1 MSGVRRVYVEK
12 KKPYAVKAAQQL
24 EEIRTFLGITGIRDL
39 RLLIR
44 YDIENIKEDVFE
56 TAARCVFSEP
66 PVDILY
72 RETVEIP
79 EGARVFSVEA
89 LPGQFDQ
96 RADSAVQCIQLLNP
110 DSSVVIHTAQ
120 TYILTGDITDAEFE
134 RIKADIIN
142 PVDSREAAAEK
153 PETLTES
160 YPEPADVVIFEGFH
174 TMPEDELRELISQ
187 ADSTEAHPEILR

>member
-1 MSGVRRVYVEK
+1 M
-12 KKPYAVKAAQQL
+12 
-24 EEIRTFLGITGIRDL
+24 
-39 RLLIR
+39 
-44 YDIENIKEDVFE
+44 
-56 TAARCVFSEP
+56 
-66 PVDILY
+66 DILY

-134 RIKADIIN
+134 RIKADIMRMSSFLKASTQCRKMSSESFMIRSA
-142 PVDSREAAAEK
+142 SR
-153 PETLTES
+153 
-160 YPEPADVVIFEGFH
+160 
-174 TMPEDELRELISQ
+174 
-187 ADSTEAHPEILR
+187 